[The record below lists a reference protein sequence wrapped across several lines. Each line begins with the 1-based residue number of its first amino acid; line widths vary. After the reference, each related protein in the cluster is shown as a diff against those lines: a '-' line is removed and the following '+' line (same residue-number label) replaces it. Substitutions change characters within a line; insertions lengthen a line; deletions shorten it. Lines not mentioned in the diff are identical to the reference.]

1 MRIDDITNDQESG
14 IMVGGTFVRKGT
26 IFTTVMNARLFDQLI
41 TEEASEEK
49 IQKINAVVHDINEL
63 IPSLDSMGM
72 FDFFTPIEWLQDG
85 EKQPGRALVALL
97 YLQANP
103 AKLKDNVRHYLPAL
117 REICVP
123 DLIPFIDV
131 LL

>member
-1 MRIDDITNDQESG
+1 MRIDDITSDEDSG
-14 IMVGGTFVRKGT
+14 IMVGGAFVRKGT

-41 TEEASEEK
+41 KEEHSEEK
-49 IQKINAVVHDINEL
+49 QQKIDAVVHDINEL

-72 FDFFTPIEWLQDG
+72 FEFFHPIEWLQDG

-97 YLQANP
+97 YLKMNS
-103 AKLKDNVRHYLPAL
+103 KHMEDNIRHYLPAL
-117 REICVP
+117 REICDP